1 VTSVTD
7 YPYLAC
13 KNRVI
18 IILERTKEA
27 IQMLKKSLWLMAIA
41 ILGIGILAACG
52 GGKDKEEGSK
62 KAEETVTI
70 EAKNF
75 EFDQKE
81 YKIPANKDVA
91 LKLENVDGNHGLM
104 IEGEDVNISGGS
116 SDVVNL
122 KAGEYTLRCS
132 IPCGNGHAEMVSKL
146 VVE

>member
-1 VTSVTD
+1 
-7 YPYLAC
+7 
-13 KNRVI
+13 
-18 IILERTKEA
+18 
-27 IQMLKKSLWLMAIA
+27 MLKKSLWLAAIA
-41 ILGIGILAACG
+41 ILAIGILAACG

-75 EFDQKE
+75 EFNQKE

-91 LKLENVDGNHGLM
+91 LKLENADGNHALM
-104 IEGEDVNISGGS
+104 IEGEDVNIAGGS

-122 KAGEYTLRCS
+122 KPGEYTLRCS
-132 IPCGNGHAEMVSKL
+132 IPCGSGHADMVSTL